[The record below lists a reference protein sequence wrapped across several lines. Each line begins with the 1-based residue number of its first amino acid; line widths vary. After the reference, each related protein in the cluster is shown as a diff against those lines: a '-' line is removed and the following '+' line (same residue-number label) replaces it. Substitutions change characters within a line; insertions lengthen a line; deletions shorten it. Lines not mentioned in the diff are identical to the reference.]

1 MEIVTKRT
9 KFGDRKL
16 AACDKLCGIRELE
29 WKSWM
34 KALCIL
40 LLSGFS
46 VSAQS
51 FQFGIRG
58 GVPLTSYFQTGSVT
72 GMGSITY
79 VSDTKRYT
87 FGPTVELG
95 LPMRLS
101 VGADLLYKRLD
112 FDETKALIG
121 ATTQSSTTA
130 NSWEVPITARY
141 RLVRSRLVGPYARA
155 GASFRKLTGVNQDSV
170 VHMVTYPPA
179 TSTSSTANP
188 SELRNTSTIGLVLG
202 AGLDL
207 KIPLLRLTPE
217 LRYTRWRANL
227 FQDSSGLL
235 SSNRDQVEFLLGIT
249 W

>member
-1 MEIVTKRT
+1 
-9 KFGDRKL
+9 
-16 AACDKLCGIRELE
+16 
-29 WKSWM
+29 
-34 KALCIL
+34 
-40 LLSGFS
+40 
-46 VSAQS
+46 
-51 FQFGIRG
+51 
-58 GVPLTSYFQTGSVT
+58 
-72 GMGSITY
+72 
-79 VSDTKRYT
+79 
-87 FGPTVELG
+87 
-95 LPMRLS
+95 
-101 VGADLLYKRLD
+101 
-112 FDETKALIG
+112 
-121 ATTQSSTTA
+121 
-130 NSWEVPITARY
+130 
-141 RLVRSRLVGPYARA
+141 
-155 GASFRKLTGVNQDSV
+155 VNQDSV